1 MQPTVIWE
9 LTRACSLHC
18 THCPIGATGERN
30 PFELST
36 YEGYKTIDQIADLKP
51 GRLVLSGGDPLVRGD
66 IYQLVEYATRRGLE
80 PLVALSPTAELT
92 RAAVQRLRR
101 NGVKR
106 IVIGVDDFFPPT
118 TTLSAI
124 EWARDCDMAVEIN
137 TRVTRRNAEKLPQ
150 LLDMIESLGADAW
163 NLYFL
168 VPIGVSAEEMPS
180 PEQVDEIFEFV
191 DEEARQR
198 IHVRIL
204 EAPHYARYLAETHA
218 GLRTQDSGL
227 NVFIAF
233 NGDVRPGELVPIGA
247 GNVRYRAL
255 GAIVRA
261 GDVFVALRDRTNLK
275 GRCGRCE
282 YVEVCGGSRARAFA
296 MTGDLFASDPL
307 CVYEEE

>member
-18 THCPIGATGERN
+18 THCPIGATAERN

-51 GRLVLSGGDPLVRGD
+51 GRLVISGGDPLGRDDV
-66 IYQLVEYATRRGLE
+66 YQLAEYATRRGLE

-92 RAAVQRLRR
+92 RAAIQRLKRS
-101 NGVKR
+101 GVKS
-106 IVIGVDDFFPPT
+106 IVIGVDDFFPPP

-124 EWARDCDMAVEIN
+124 EWAHDCGLPVEIN
-137 TRVTRRNAEKLPQ
+137 TRVMNRNAGKLPR
-150 LLDMIESLGADAW
+150 LLDMIETLGAEAW

-168 VPIGVSAEEMPS
+168 VPIGLSAEELPTQ
-180 PEQVDEIFEFV
+180 EQVEEIFEFV
-191 DEEARQR
+191 DEEASKRLR
-198 IHVRIL
+198 VNIF
-204 EAPHYARYLAETHA
+204 EAPHYARYLAETHS
-218 GLRTQDSGL
+218 GLSTQDSGL
-227 NVFIAF
+227 TIFIAF
-233 NGDVRPGELVPIGA
+233 NGDVRPGEFVPIGA

-275 GRCGRCE
+275 GRCGRCD